1 MSLNRKTTSF
11 ITVTNILIVLLIA
24 FICLITLN
32 PLAILGLFFLQNMPV
47 YQERMMED
55 GEDDDE
61 GKAYQNSEIGFTTK

>member
-24 FICLITLN
+24 FISLITLN

-47 YQERMMED
+47 YQESMHD

-61 GKAYQNSEIGFTTK
+61 GKAYQDSEIGFTAK